1 MLTDLDRELRSWVI
15 GHRAGW
21 LDPFFEGLT
30 HIGSFGIVWLV
41 LAVAISLSS
50 RSRPWLVLQV
60 GLTVILAEAIS
71 GGLKP
76 LLRRDRPSDSG
87 TDPLPLVDVPAT
99 YSFPSGHATVS
110 FACAAILTFAL
121 PRLVVP
127 FYALAALIAFSRVYV
142 GVHYPSDVVVGAVLG
157 TLIAIALRTLAAVL
171 RRSGRELQED

>member
-1 MLTDLDRELRSWVI
+1 M
-15 GHRAGW
+15 
-21 LDPFFEGLT
+21 
-30 HIGSFGIVWLV
+30 
-41 LAVAISLSS
+41 
-50 RSRPWLVLQV
+50 LQV

-76 LLRRDRPSDSG
+76 LLRRDRPSASE

-110 FACAAILTFAL
+110 FACATILTLAL
-121 PRLVVP
+121 PRLAVP

-142 GVHYPSDVVVGAVLG
+142 GVHYPSDIVVGAVLG

-171 RRSGRELQED
+171 RRSGRELRAD

>member
-1 MLTDLDRELRSWVI
+1 MLQ
-15 GHRAGW
+15 A
-21 LDPFFEGLT
+21 
-30 HIGSFGIVWLV
+30 
-41 LAVAISLSS
+41 
-50 RSRPWLVLQV
+50 

-76 LLRRDRPSDSG
+76 LLRRDRPSASE
-87 TDPLPLVDVPAT
+87 TDPLPLVDVPVT

-110 FACAAILTFAL
+110 FACATILTFAL
-121 PRLVVP
+121 PRLAVP

-157 TLIAIALRTLAAVL
+157 TLIAIALRTLEAVL

>member
-1 MLTDLDRELRSWVI
+1 M
-15 GHRAGW
+15 
-21 LDPFFEGLT
+21 
-30 HIGSFGIVWLV
+30 
-41 LAVAISLSS
+41 
-50 RSRPWLVLQV
+50 LQV

-76 LLRRDRPSDSG
+76 LLRRDRPPASE

-110 FACAAILTFAL
+110 FACATILTFAI

-127 FYALAALIAFSRVYV
+127 LYALAALVAFSRVYV

-157 TLIAIALRTLAAVL
+157 ILIAIALRTLEAVL
-171 RRSGRELQED
+171 RRSGQELLED

>member
-1 MLTDLDRELRSWVI
+1 MI

-21 LDPFFEGLT
+21 LDPVFEGLT
-30 HIGSFGIVWLV
+30 HVGSFGLVWLL
-41 LAVAISLSS
+41 LAVAISLGS
-50 RSRPWLVLQV
+50 RSRPWLGLQV
-60 GLTVILAEAIS
+60 GLTIALAEAIS

-76 LLRRDRPSDSG
+76 LLRRDRPAESE
-87 TDPLPLVDVPAT
+87 TDPLPLVDVPVT

-110 FACAAILTFAL
+110 FACATILTFAL
-121 PRLVVP
+121 PRLAVP

-171 RRSGRELQED
+171 RRSGQELQED